1 MRAMADET
9 SVSNFVALSY
19 VVDSANLMVTAPR
32 ARTRHE
38 RLNAPTRRD
47 GSH

>member
-32 ARTRHE
+32 ARTGR
-38 RLNAPTRRD
+38 TRYV
-47 GSH
+47 